1 MQLEYL
7 FYFTKAYDVINRD
20 IWLDKLNYYGITAIT
35 KLRFTSHLA
44 HWEQFVEINEIGCR
58 NTICNKYISSYRQIK
73 HAVLPLLFL
82 PYINNLL
89 LNIQVT
95 NLILFAENTNLLI
108 SEKDEIAFQYKIK
121 YVMKKL
127 EIWFQRIT
135 LW

>member
-7 FYFTKAYDVINRD
+7 FYFTKAYDVINRN
-20 IWLDKLNYYGITAIT
+20 ILLDKLNYYGITAIT
-35 KLRFTSHLA
+35 KLRCISHLA

-58 NTICNKYISSYRQIK
+58 YTIRNKYISSYRKIK

-82 PYINNLL
+82 LHINNLL

-95 NLILFAENTNLLI
+95 NLILFADNTNLLI
-108 SEKDEIAFQYKIK
+108 SEKDESVFQYKIK
-121 YVMKKL
+121 NVMKKL
-127 EIWFQRIT
+127 EILFQRIT